1 MKFLFDKLFFAISVL
16 IGVYVILFFLFMVL
30 PLSSEQ
36 SMMGQMSNKT
46 TQEAIA
52 KEYRLDLPPMYRLIL
67 SLNDLSPISIYSK
80 NIESRWFYIHDR
92 YQGFP
97 IINFSDKLI
106 VVKKPY
112 LGKSFQWQ
120 EDVNELLKQ
129 RFLSTLVLAFTSI
142 LIASFLGVF
151 LGILSAVKHN
161 TWIDQVALSFSAFGI
176 SAPSFFVAIV
186 IALLFGYYLHDL
198 TGLNFQGSLIEF
210 NDYGDRFYNWKNLIL
225 PSIALG
231 LRPVAIITQITR
243 NSMLDVLKEDYIRT
257 AIAKGLSKNVVFF
270 KHALINA
277 LNPVITSISGWF
289 GSLLAGAYFIEIIFD
304 YKGIGNLTVNALMKF
319 DIPLVMGASLY
330 VAFTFVCISFIVD
343 FMYLWID
350 PRLKK

>member
-1 MKFLFDKLFFAISVL
+1 
-16 IGVYVILFFLFMVL
+16 MVL

-52 KEYRLDLPPMYRLIL
+52 KEYRLDLPPMYRLLL

-92 YQGFP
+92 YQGFQ

-186 IALLFGYYLHDL
+186 IALLFGYYLHDF

-243 NSMLDVLKEDYIRT
+243 NSMLDVLK
-257 AIAKGLSKNVVFF
+257 
-270 KHALINA
+270 
-277 LNPVITSISGWF
+277 
-289 GSLLAGAYFIEIIFD
+289 
-304 YKGIGNLTVNALMKF
+304 
-319 DIPLVMGASLY
+319 
-330 VAFTFVCISFIVD
+330 
-343 FMYLWID
+343 
-350 PRLKK
+350 